1 MQQIFSFTEADFLDP
16 NKVKVVYGVAGRGKS
31 SVIND
36 FFTSRNIPFLWTTS
50 TNKLK
55 RDAQERYGCEAST
68 VCSALFTSE
77 NGLFYL
83 EEKDP
88 EIKTIIIDEI
98 LQTSPKVLDWIRHHV
113 GRYNIIVCTDTHQM
127 LAREDGNR

>member
-1 MQQIFSFTEADFLDP
+1 MVFSITDSDFLDK
-16 NKVKVVYGVAGRGKS
+16 NKVKVIHGVAGRGKS

-36 FFTSRNIPFLWTTS
+36 FLQSNGVDYLWTTS

-55 RDAQERYGCEAST
+55 RDAMERYGCNAST

-77 NGLFYL
+77 NGQFYI

-88 EIKTIIIDEI
+88 ECKTIIIDEI

-113 GRYNIIVCTDTHQM
+113 GTYNIIVLTDTHQM
-127 LAREDGNR
+127 LARENGAK

>member
-1 MQQIFSFTEADFLDP
+1 MVFSFTESDFLNPDL
-16 NKVKVVYGVAGRGKS
+16 VKVIYGVAGWGKS
-31 SVIND
+31 SVVNN
-36 FFTSRNIPFLWTTS
+36 FFQSRNIPYLWTTS

-77 NGLFYL
+77 NGRFYI

-88 EIKTIIIDEI
+88 EYKNIIIDEI
-98 LQTSPKVLDWIRHHV
+98 LQTSPRVLDWIKNHK
-113 GRYNIIVCTDTHQM
+113 GRYNIIVLTDTHQM
-127 LAREDGNR
+127 LAREDGAI

>member
-1 MQQIFSFTEADFLDP
+1 MVFSFSEADFLNPDLI
-16 NKVKVVYGVAGRGKS
+16 KVVYGVAGRGKS

-36 FFTSRNIPFLWTTS
+36 FFQSRNIPYLWTTS

-77 NGLFYL
+77 NGRFYL

-88 EIKTIIIDEI
+88 EYKNIIIDEI
-98 LQTSPKVLDWIRHHV
+98 LQTSPRVLDWIKNHK
-113 GRYNIIVCTDTHQM
+113 GRYNIIVLTDTHQM
-127 LAREDGNR
+127 LAREDGAI